1 MGCILRQLGVRPT
14 HAHQLELDITP
25 VQGRAGRRQ
34 YGTLETQHWA
44 NHGHSRPL
52 CPQAC
57 LPLVLA
63 CCSALPSM
71 IRRGCCAMRP
81 CGLPSHLTPP
91 ACPPTPHPPKE
102 SVFSR
107 AAAHALATSVLEVGA
122 LVQDARLRGAQVFMV
137 IGRPALQADGNSMQL
152 LGAESAGVG
161 RGMAWKTSWH
171 RVSTSH
177 AHTTKRPGVTRPCQG

>member
-1 MGCILRQLGVRPT
+1 MPASLPAACAELLQRAAKYDRARLLCHAPMRPT
-14 HAHQLELDITP
+14 KP
-25 VQGRAGRRQ
+25 
-34 YGTLETQHWA
+34 
-44 NHGHSRPL
+44 
-52 CPQAC
+52 
-57 LPLVLA
+57 
-63 CCSALPSM
+63 
-71 IRRGCCAMRP
+71 
-81 CGLPSHLTPP
+81 LTPP

-177 AHTTKRPGVTRPCQG
+177 VHTTKRPGVTRPCQG